1 MPGHGR
7 STLDT
12 HHALPTLEASL
23 ETLERTDFAPFRA
36 LNDMPMGMT
45 GHLLIP
51 ALDPEQCA
59 TLSPAVIGHIRDSI
73 GFDGLLLTDDFSM
86 GALSGD
92 MGTRAGQAL
101 GAGCDVILHCNG
113 ERDEMAALADT
124 VPTLTAD
131 GVRRA
136 D

>member
-1 MPGHGR
+1 
-7 STLDT
+7 
-12 HHALPTLEASL
+12 
-23 ETLERTDFAPFRA
+23 
-36 LNDMPMGMT
+36 LNDMPIGMT

-59 TLSPAVIGHIRDSI
+59 TLSPAVIGYIRGNI

-101 GAGCDVILHCNG
+101 WAGCDVILHCNG
-113 ERDEMAALADT
+113 ERDEMAALANT
-124 VPTLTAD
+124 VTSLTSD

-136 D
+136 DAALALRHGPKTPLRDLHDQLKRLEDPIHA